1 METTN
6 QHANCLDIFNP
17 VHDKQP
23 KIVIVGAG
31 GIWCWTTF
39 ALAQLGFNDITVID
53 FDEVELKN
61 TSSQLYKQDDI
72 GELKTYALQQ
82 NVKAFTG
89 IEIKTINKSFEP
101 EDVKDADIVIAAVDV
116 MSVRKE
122 ILEACTTKTKRF
134 IDCRMMSMA
143 FEIYSYI
150 PVYENDLYLATRFP
164 DEEATTVA
172 CTNKSSSFNTFAIAG
187 FITRFVVG
195 ITKDEKSILD
205 RSQLTVD
212 LSNLIIA

>member
-1 METTN
+1 
-6 QHANCLDIFNP
+6 
-17 VHDKQP
+17 
-23 KIVIVGAG
+23 
-31 GIWCWTTF
+31 
-39 ALAQLGFNDITVID
+39 
-53 FDEVELKN
+53 
-61 TSSQLYKQDDI
+61 LYKQDDI

>member
-1 METTN
+1 M
-6 QHANCLDIFNP
+6 I
-17 VHDKQP
+17 K
-23 KIVIVGAG
+23 VI
-31 GIWCWTTF
+31 
-39 ALAQLGFNDITVID
+39 NRP
-53 FDEVELKN
+53 
-61 TSSQLYKQDDI
+61 
-72 GELKTYALQQ
+72 
-82 NVKAFTG
+82 
-89 IEIKTINKSFEP
+89 FEP
-101 EDVKDADIVIAAVDV
+101 ADIADAEIVIAAVDV

-122 ILEACTTKTKRF
+122 IIDACTPKTKRF

-150 PVYENDLYLATRFP
+150 PEFEKELYMMTRFP
-164 DEEATTVA
+164 DEEATSVA

-195 ITKDEKSILD
+195 ITKNEKSILD